1 MGEMCLS
8 TPWGRLPLKCCPQLL
23 TALPQE
29 PMSHCRG
36 LVAIPT
42 PRTLG
47 TSGSALPLGG
57 EGAFPPP
64 AVNLPS
70 ELSVW
75 SKAKSCAV
83 LEAHSS
89 RDDHGGPR
97 PGASLLASTGLLF
110 LRADFSRNP
119 YKSGRHAVAW
129 FIARGLPVL
138 YSTVCSPVPFVCIII
153 WSSTIRLSYF
163 ASCKNSTEIRF
174 DLFPTTE
181 IIVSCLH
188 PGSS

>member
-1 MGEMCLS
+1 M
-8 TPWGRLPLKCCPQLL
+8 
-23 TALPQE
+23 
-29 PMSHCRG
+29 
-36 LVAIPT
+36 AIPT

-57 EGAFPPP
+57 EGAFLSP

-75 SKAKSCAV
+75 SKAQSCAV

-89 RDDHGGPR
+89 GDGHGGPW

-110 LRADFSRNP
+110 LGADFSRNP
-119 YKSGRHAVAW
+119 HKSGRHAVAW
-129 FIARGLPVL
+129 FLAHGLLVL
-138 YSTVCSPVPFVCIII
+138 YSTMCSQVAFVCNII

-174 DLFPTTE
+174 DLLPTTE
-181 IIVSCLH
+181 IIVSCLY